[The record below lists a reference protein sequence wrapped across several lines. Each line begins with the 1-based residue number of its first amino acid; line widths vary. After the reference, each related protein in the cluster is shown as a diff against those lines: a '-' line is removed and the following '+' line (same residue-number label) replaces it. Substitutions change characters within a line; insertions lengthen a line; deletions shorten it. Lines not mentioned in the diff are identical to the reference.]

1 MPVLFIVN
9 LSNIF
14 YMFEPTWLH
23 INNNWGC
30 HFMVLSLTP
39 REMGENIFCPR
50 GALLWKVLVG
60 GKAICGEMLL
70 FSLSERIISGLV
82 VLWKCHKLSNAQW
95 HNVVPAFWKL
105 PKGGTEIAQI
115 TKKLFQI
122 LYAQQFFYHSPLL
135 SIYVITAWMI
145 GTINK

>member
-1 MPVLFIVN
+1 MWVIFFIC
-9 LSNIF
+9 LSPHGCTLIIIEVVISWWCPSPPGRWGKIF
-14 YMFEPTWLH
+14 FAL
-23 INNNWGC
+23 G
-30 HFMVLSLTP
+30 
-39 REMGENIFCPR
+39 

-70 FSLSERIISGLV
+70 FSLSERIICGLV